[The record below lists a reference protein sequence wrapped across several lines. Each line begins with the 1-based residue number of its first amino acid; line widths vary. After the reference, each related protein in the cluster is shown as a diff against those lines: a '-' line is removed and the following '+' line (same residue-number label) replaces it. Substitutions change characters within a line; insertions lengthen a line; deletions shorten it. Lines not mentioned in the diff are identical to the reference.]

1 MKGETHFRLFSM
13 RKILIGVCFSA
24 LLLLAASGQA
34 QEKPYFVLYSQDME
48 EPGNLDIESFNVV
61 GNPKPANAFLGST
74 IEFEYGVKTWW
85 TSEFYLDGQS
95 TQNESTIFT
104 GFRWEN
110 RFRPLM
116 GEHPVN
122 PVLYVEYENISADKT
137 LREIVGH
144 DGIADFLVSNSEAR
158 ADVERELELKLI
170 LGSNVKGWNIS
181 ENFIAEK
188 NLANQPWEFGYAI
201 GASRPLKLAASA
213 KECTLCR
220 EKFQAGVE
228 MYGGLGDWH
237 TFGLRQT
244 SQYLGPSVSWE
255 APNGLTLSFGMHF
268 GLNDYSVPVL
278 YRFGVSYEIQQ
289 FLSHFKSGN

>member
-1 MKGETHFRLFSM
+1 M
-13 RKILIGVCFSA
+13 RKA
-24 LLLLAASGQA
+24 LLGISFCTFLFLTASGFA

-48 EPGNLDIESFNVV
+48 EPGNLDFESFSVI
-61 GNPKPANAFLGST
+61 GTPKPANAFLGST
-74 IEFEYGVKTWW
+74 LEFEYGVKTWW
-85 TSEFYLDGQS
+85 TSEFYLDGQA
-95 TQNESTIFT
+95 TQNDSTIFT

-116 GEHPVN
+116 GEHAVN
-122 PVLYVEYENISADKT
+122 PVLYVEYENTSADKS

-144 DGIADFLVSNSEAR
+144 DGIADFLDSNSESR

-188 NLANQPWEFGYAI
+188 NLTNEPWEFGYAI

-213 KECTLCR
+213 KECTFCR

-237 TFGLRQT
+237 NFGLRQT
-244 SQYLGPSVSWE
+244 SQYLGPSINWE
-255 APNGLTLSFGMHF
+255 APNGVTLSFGTHF
-268 GLNDYSVPVL
+268 GLNDYSIPVL

-289 FLSHFKSGN
+289 FFSHFKSGH